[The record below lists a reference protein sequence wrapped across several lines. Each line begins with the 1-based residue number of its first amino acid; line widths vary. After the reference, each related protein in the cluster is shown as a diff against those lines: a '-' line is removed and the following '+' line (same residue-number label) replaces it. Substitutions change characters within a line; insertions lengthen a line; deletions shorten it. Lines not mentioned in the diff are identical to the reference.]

1 MKKSWL
7 LLVAVIAIPLTSSAD
22 ALFGNKMAG
31 DQTLPKAWGIGV
43 DYFNMRQPYALD
55 NLVLIDTGVVDV
67 DLGQLLLPDP
77 GILPIDNE
85 IRHTDLKLDVWVTP
99 FLNIF
104 GIYGRIDGDTQID
117 LGVLGLPLPPQTNA
131 LTIDYDGEVFGGGFV
146 LAAGGD
152 RWFASFTGS
161 FTDTDLSGDF
171 DSSVKAT
178 IYQPRVGVRFG
189 DHTEFWIGGYILDAE
204 EKHSGSIDLDLGLVG
219 SQLPPPI
226 DGLDVAFDVDL
237 SQAKDF
243 NWSVGTHMTWAD
255 GWEATVEVGAGDRNT
270 VLGNITYRFE

>member
-1 MKKSWL
+1 MRKSWL

-31 DQTLPKAWGIGV
+31 DQALPKAWGIGV

-104 GIYGRIDGDTQID
+104 GIYGRIDGDTKID

-131 LTIDYDGEVFGGGFV
+131 LTIDYDGEVFGSRA
-146 LAAGGD
+146 LSPTLISAGISIH
-152 RWFASFTGS
+152 RSRRRSISRASACASAT
-161 FTDTDLSGDF
+161 TP
-171 DSSVKAT
+171 SS
-178 IYQPRVGVRFG
+178 
-189 DHTEFWIGGYILDAE
+189 
-204 EKHSGSIDLDLGLVG
+204 GLVATSWMLKKSTADPSISIWG
-219 SQLPPPI
+219 SWVLSCRRRSTALMWPSMSTFRRRRTLTGASAPI
-226 DGLDVAFDVDL
+226 
-237 SQAKDF
+237 
-243 NWSVGTHMTWAD
+243 
-255 GWEATVEVGAGDRNT
+255 
-270 VLGNITYRFE
+270 

>member
-1 MKKSWL
+1 MRKSWL

-31 DQTLPKAWGIGV
+31 DQALPKAWGIGV

-104 GIYGRIDGDTQID
+104 GIYGRIDGDTKID

-131 LTIDYDGEVFGGGFV
+131 LTIDYDGEVFGGGSCSRPV
-146 LAAGGD
+146 AIDGSLRSRALSPTLISAGISIH
-152 RWFASFTGS
+152 RSRRRSISRASACASAT
-161 FTDTDLSGDF
+161 TP
-171 DSSVKAT
+171 SS
-178 IYQPRVGVRFG
+178 
-189 DHTEFWIGGYILDAE
+189 
-204 EKHSGSIDLDLGLVG
+204 GLVATSWMLKKSTADPSISIWG
-219 SQLPPPI
+219 SWVLSCRRRSTALMWPSMSTFRRRRTLTGASAPI
-226 DGLDVAFDVDL
+226 
-237 SQAKDF
+237 
-243 NWSVGTHMTWAD
+243 
-255 GWEATVEVGAGDRNT
+255 
-270 VLGNITYRFE
+270 